1 MRSRQKGARTALA
14 PLRATNAPERTIC
27 PGCSGSCYEGER
39 GQRQLCRKCSGFG
52 WIEVNPRPSRFP
64 LKHPDPPAKPSK
76 HRSRK
81 TVVGDLTFDSA
92 KEASRYSTLKLWQ
105 QVGAIRD
112 LRLQVSYDLYG
123 ANGER
128 VARYVADFVY
138 VSLELGREVVEDVKS
153 PHTRKLPVYRLKLK
167 LLRAQGIQISEA

>member
-1 MRSRQKGARTALA
+1 MGWTEEEYNVWKSRQKPPQGHSA
-14 PLRATNAPERTIC
+14 PLRATN
-27 PGCSGSCYEGER
+27 
-39 GQRQLCRKCSGFG
+39 GQ
-52 WIEVNPRPSRFP
+52 
-64 LKHPDPPAKPSK
+64 PAKRGK
-76 HRSRK
+76 HGSRK

-92 KEASRYSTLKLWQ
+92 KEAARYQTLKLWV

-138 VSLELGREVVEDVKS
+138 WSVELGREVVEDVKS
-153 PHTRKLPVYRLKLK
+153 PHTKRLPVYRLKYK
-167 LLRAQGIQISEA
+167 LLRAQGINIEEIH